1 MATFYSSIAT
11 EQQPFLNFPGGGMTA
26 QGSSPGFNDPA
37 LEIGS
42 VKEVIATYTMTG
54 TEAASDTI
62 RLYLG
67 QPGTM
72 IDPAYS
78 SVCSTGIA
86 TTATITVGD
95 DDTTGNYIY
104 GSTAVVAS
112 ATRYSTALNVAAA
125 TTTQIGFTG
134 GVSLNIPYQIGALA
148 VEPTGSSAG
157 TGVSGA
163 WIFATFATLA
173 TVTTGGTLVFR
184 LRVIKP

>member
-1 MATFYSSIAT
+1 MATYYSSIAA

-26 QGSSPGFNDPA
+26 QGSAGFNDPA

-42 VKEVIATYTMTG
+42 VKEVIAYYTMTG
-54 TEAASDTI
+54 SEVANDVVN
-62 RLYLG
+62 LYLA

-104 GSTAVVAS
+104 GNTAVAAS

-148 VEPTGSSAG
+148 IEPQGSSPG

-163 WIFATFATLA
+163 WVYATFATLA
-173 TVTTGGTLVFR
+173 TPVAGKVLVFR
-184 LRVIKP
+184 LKVVKP